1 MLKMAVQYYPSLV
14 ALHSERPIQFGTYN
28 TNDDVSFLEN
38 AIVELQQQN
47 ILLIQQ
53 CIERDNEL
61 QREKDTFMSEMS
73 AIVYKKTTHYDEL
86 LKEKL
91 QIEEELKLR
100 NDEIATLKDIVKNHS
115 DSIEKLN
122 VANNEIARL
131 KNDAVKNN
139 NSIQKLNVANNEI
152 AQLKNEMKV
161 MIVDLSRARSIAATV
176 NIVPLQKKVSV
187 GVECSIDNDNNSIQK
202 KIEEYEKNHSEIEK
216 RIKTIMKEFED
227 EKSISNGLLK
237 TIALKEAMLCRE
249 KDLRIDFEYLCNTM
263 RMYLEVEMTKI
274 EQGLKINGIDGFSA
288 AAFTMY
294 KGYCNGEFENI
305 LTKSIS
311 ERSSIPATRPNNMN
325 TVKEMANTIITT
337 KKTQK
342 KKK

>member
-1 MLKMAVQYYPSLV
+1 MALTYEPFFSNYP
-14 ALHSERPIQFGTYN
+14 APPIQFGTYN
-28 TNDDVSFLEN
+28 TNEDVSFLEN
-38 AIVELQQQN
+38 AVFELQQQN

-53 CIERDNEL
+53 SIERDNEL

-73 AIVYKKTTHYDEL
+73 AIVYKKTAHYDEL

-115 DSIEKLN
+115 VSIEIANNEIALLKNDAVKETANSIEKLQ
-122 VANNEIARL
+122 VANNEIALL
-131 KNDAVKNN
+131 KND
-139 NSIQKLNVANNEI
+139 
-152 AQLKNEMKV
+152 MKV
-161 MIVDLSRARSIAATV
+161 MLIDLSRARSIAATV
-176 NIVPLQKKVSV
+176 NIVPFKKMVSV
-187 GVECSIDNDNNSIQK
+187 GVECSIDNDNTIQK
-202 KIEEYEKNHSEIEK
+202 KIEETEHKMKS
-216 RIKTIMKEFED
+216 IMKEFED

-263 RMYLEVEMTKI
+263 RMYLEIEMTKI

-311 ERSSIPATRPNNMN
+311 ERSSIPATRPNNAN

-337 KKTQK
+337 KKTHK